1 MMNRLVT
8 RGMGRSRGIPCRAGL
23 VTQGYSGIFKQIADA
38 VSAVVQGGSNALK
51 RLPEI
56 LWTVYA
62 RLTSVNERELLS
74 GSEGTD
80 RMVVDP
86 NLADPRIEADLES
99 ASINRRPSGIV
110 IVAERV
116 QHGKKEGLK

>member
-1 MMNRLVT
+1 
-8 RGMGRSRGIPCRAGL
+8 
-23 VTQGYSGIFKQIADA
+23 VTQGYTGILEAISQA
-38 VSAVVQGGSNALK
+38 VSAVVQGGSRAIQ

-56 LWTVYA
+56 LWSVYA
-62 RLTSVNERELLS
+62 RLVSVNERELLS
-74 GSEGTD
+74 GAEGTD

-86 NLADPRIEADLES
+86 NLAEPRITADLES
-99 ASINRRPSGIV
+99 TGINRRPSGIV